1 VIKKNIGLSDMDVE
15 IICRQTNY
23 LEVEAAEKLRQ
34 FGSVENVIIDYL
46 AIQPRLQVKKTT
58 NQMIYGEIREIMKRP
73 T

>member
-1 VIKKNIGLSDMDVE
+1 MDVE

-23 LEVEAAEKLRQ
+23 TEIEATEKLIK
-34 FGSVENVIIDYL
+34 FGSIEKVIMDYL
-46 AIQPRLQVKKTT
+46 AIKPCPPVKKTT

>member
-1 VIKKNIGLSDMDVE
+1 MIKKYCLSDMDVE

-23 LEVEAAEKLRQ
+23 TEVEAAEKLIQ

-46 AIQPRLQVKKTT
+46 AIKSRPQVKKTT